1 MSRLQCFIFLKKGTF
16 KSGKSQILKMDESR
30 YIAILIKSKK
40 GLKLVFSLQHWAKNM
55 LEMFAIQQTSVRPN
69 FILMIYT

>member
-1 MSRLQCFIFLKKGTF
+1 
-16 KSGKSQILKMDESR
+16 MDESC
-30 YIAILIKSKK
+30 YIAILLKSKK

-55 LEMFAIQQTSVRPN
+55 LEMFVIQQTSVRPT